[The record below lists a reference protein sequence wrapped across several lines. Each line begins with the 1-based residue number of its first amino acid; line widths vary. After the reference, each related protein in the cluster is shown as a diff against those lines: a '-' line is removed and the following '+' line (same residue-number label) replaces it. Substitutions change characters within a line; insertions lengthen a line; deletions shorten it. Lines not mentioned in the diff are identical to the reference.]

1 MNASYLAVDNLKIAP
16 SLETL
21 ALENALYGTRL
32 DQLIA
37 SLIRELLD
45 LFHI

>member
-1 MNASYLAVDNLKIAP
+1 MIDPL
-16 SLETL
+16 LETL

-37 SLIRELLD
+37 RLVSELLD
-45 LFHI
+45 LFHV